1 MAGSST
7 ITLTRKLSRLFS
19 MKVSQSTAWPWAAH
33 PSTGDSLGCSIM
45 PATLAGI
52 SATPARARQWKSFIH
67 RLQNKPDMN
76 TLWPMCRVETIALLL
91 TTRWKYARHAKDS
104 TSRLVRATTRPPQ
117 CIFQRTDRTELAIDK
132 RAHDH
137 YLSGS

>member
-1 MAGSST
+1 MAGSS
-7 ITLTRKLSRLFS
+7 IATRIRRLSQLFS
-19 MKVSQSTAWPWAAH
+19 MKIFPSTAWPWAAH
-33 PSTGDSLGCSIM
+33 PSTENSLDCSTM

-52 SATPARARQWKSFIH
+52 SATQVRARQWKPFIH

-76 TLWPMCRVETIALLL
+76 TPWPMCRVETIVLLL
-91 TTRWKYARHAKDS
+91 TTWWKYARHAKDS
-104 TSRLVRATTRPPQ
+104 TSRLVRATTRSPQ

-137 YLSGS
+137 